1 MKTNHTLRGLIAA
14 PFTPFD
20 AQGEVNC
27 PSIDKY
33 AEFLISQG
41 ISGVF
46 ICGTTGES
54 ASLTTDERKRIAE
67 RWVAAAAGRLKV
79 IVHVGG
85 NCIPQSREL
94 AAHAQRIGAYATA
107 AMSPFFFKPAS
118 ARELVDFFVPV
129 AAAAP
134 ALPFFY
140 YHMPSMTGVSIDVEE
155 FLRLGGETI
164 PNLAGV
170 KYTHNNLMEMQ
181 ALLNLEGGRFEVL
194 HGFDEILLAGLA
206 LGAKAGVGSTYN
218 YIAPV
223 YLRIMEC
230 VEKGDLEEARRL
242 QMISVEVVK
251 IIIRHGGG
259 VRGGKAIM
267 NLLGIECGTCRRP
280 LTPWGENEL
289 ETLRKELENIDF
301 FSLQK

>member
-1 MKTNHTLRGLIAA
+1 MKANHTLRGLIAA

-20 AQGEVNC
+20 AQSEVNC

-118 ARELVDFFVPV
+118 ARELADFFVPV

-280 LTPWGENEL
+280 LAPWGENEL

>member
-1 MKTNHTLRGLIAA
+1 MKTNQHLSGLIAA
-14 PFTPFD
+14 PFTPFN
-20 AQGEVNC
+20 AQDEVNYA
-27 PSIDKY
+27 SIDQY

-54 ASLTTDERKRIAE
+54 ASLTTEERKQIAE
-67 RWVAAAAGRLKV
+67 KWVAASAGRLKV
-79 IVHVGG
+79 IVHAGG

-94 AAHAQRIGAYATA
+94 AAHAQQIGAYAIA

-118 ARELVDFFVPV
+118 ARELVDFFQPI

-134 ALPFFY
+134 SLPFFY

-155 FLRLGGETI
+155 FLKLGGEAI
-164 PNLAGV
+164 PNLVGV

-181 ALLNLEGGRFEVL
+181 QCINLEDGRFEVL

-206 LGAKAGVGSTYN
+206 LGAQAGVGSTYN

-230 VEKGDLEEARRL
+230 VRKGDLKEARRL

-267 NLLGIECGTCRRP
+267 NILGIDCGTCRRP

-289 ETLRKELENIDF
+289 DTLRKELEAINF
-301 FSLQK
+301 FTLQK

>member
-1 MKTNHTLRGLIAA
+1 MKASQPLRGLIAA

-20 AQGEVNC
+20 SQGEVNY
-27 PSIDKY
+27 PSIDDY

-41 ISGVF
+41 VSGVF

-54 ASLTTDERKRIAE
+54 ASLTTDERKKIAE
-67 RWVAAAAGRLKV
+67 KWIAASAGRLKV

-85 NCIPQSREL
+85 NCIPQSQEL
-94 AAHAQRIGAYATA
+94 AAHAQQTGAYATA

-118 ARELVDFFVPV
+118 ARELVDFFIPI

-134 ALPFFY
+134 EIPFFY
-140 YHMPSMTGVSIDVEE
+140 YHMPSMTGVSIDVEA
-155 FLRLGGETI
+155 FLRLGGQAI

-181 ALLNLEGGRFEVL
+181 QCLHLEGGRFEVL

-206 LGAKAGVGSTYN
+206 LGAETGVGSTYN
-218 YIAPV
+218 YMAPV

-230 VEKGDLEEARRL
+230 VRKGDLEEARRL

-267 NLLGIECGTCRRP
+267 NLMGIECGTCRRP
-280 LTPWGENEL
+280 LTPWEDNEL
-289 ETLRKELENIDF
+289 ETLRKELESIDF

>member
-1 MKTNHTLRGLIAA
+1 MKANHTLRGLIAA

-20 AQGEVNC
+20 AQSEVNC

-280 LTPWGENEL
+280 LAPWGENEL